1 MQEMSSDEEPGG
13 VGMDEMDEMVACGV
27 KSGHNEAAA
36 LNHDGVT
43 FKCISCHLAAQER
56 ESSESHSAYF
66 GFYRNDIYRFCPLS
80 SQSVTFQPCLS
91 VSSPYFP
98 SGGIA
103 FHELIFDVAS
113 KSKSDHYQLEVD
125 PFLGHEHKK
134 SLYVSGR
141 VDSFLN
147 IILTPWQLL
156 IKSAKDSYLWLLFC
170 GALVNNAD
178 SFSYLQTS
186 VFNPPENS
194 VTLSHVRKSG
204 SCWIAVN
211 LEAKLVTCGEEI
223 RKAILAVHKE
233 QEEEVPLPASL
244 KKGIN
249 DTTPNSSK
257 AMRRWR
263 KERLHKLFKQEINEY
278 DKAEQERKGLEHSI
292 KYQTLHAW
300 EWFDKMTASQ
310 KQEVKSAMEK
320 WNREGAPEESQAVY
334 RKNHLKRTLEDFS
347 KQIERTM
354 GCRMVMFVSHKKK
367 APQSLAVSVHE
378 SEPQNAKKRF
388 LNDPRPNFVYPS
400 EGQDHADAGSDNGDD
415 DSGPVIP
422 EVILDEDGY
431 AKLPMCD
438 GISLKGQHELIRSIF
453 HASYK
458 VCTGGSRPV
467 PWGTITSSSSNYLE
481 SGSVPTGFMVK
492 DPSHMKTEE
501 KLVIFIKAKVS
512 DLRNGDGRRK
522 SKAKRVSGLDADEE
536 DQDRPVLNIQPVVH
550 SNQAETTPDDISIT
564 ERYTYLESLSR
575 HENYLELVDA
585 LKDLA
590 ILANQKPNSEQ
601 HTDLPIW
608 ADWSWNGFFLPEDVH
623 ISYDTLKAS
632 LNKLITSLITGA
644 PSAMP
649 VVLGIGLLYR
659 ESKRVMKFEEDEA
672 NSNTP
677 AYLPGSV
684 FDLQFLVALD
694 DAVRE
699 VLANIIEHIER
710 LTKDALSEDDDV
722 EDNGV
727 DGGKEVAVNQES
739 GKVGEDIPMQ
749 QMEIQE
755 KQEEEQEELEEVQ
768 KGRKRRLP
776 QASTSKSKKPR
787 TEPEVRRSPRARQP
801 SKKAQK

>member
-27 KSGHNEAAA
+27 KSGHNEWCIICWDGSSGHEFLPPLSTTMVSPSNAFLATWQRKSVNPQ
-36 LNHDGVT
+36 NHTPPTLDSTGM
-43 FKCISCHLAAQER
+43 
-56 ESSESHSAYF
+56 
-66 GFYRNDIYRFCPLS
+66 IYRFCPLS
-80 SQSVTFQPCLS
+80 SQSVVCWKYLCNRRFPAPVVLIHLALVNYDTSGRPFNLAFQFL
-91 VSSPYFP
+91 SPYFP

-113 KSKSDHYQLEVD
+113 KSKSDHYQLEVGELVHSLVTQRHWPRVMFTISNHTYDNTGD

-156 IKSAKDSYLWLLFC
+156 IKSAKDSYLWLLFAVRWSTTLTLFHTC
-170 GALVNNAD
+170 KHLSLRD
-178 SFSYLQTS
+178 QTILHQTIKGNEE
-186 VFNPPENS
+186 VEEREAACHPREATFYKK
-194 VTLSHVRKSG
+194 TLSE
-204 SCWIAVN
+204 WD
-211 LEAKLVTCGEEI
+211 VT
-223 RKAILAVHKE
+223 
-233 QEEEVPLPASL
+233 Q
-244 KKGIN
+244 
-249 DTTPNSSK
+249 
-257 AMRRWR
+257 
-263 KERLHKLFKQEINEY
+263 KLFKQEINEY

-320 WNREGAPEESQAVY
+320 WNREGAPEESQAV
-334 RKNHLKRTLEDFS
+334 
-347 KQIERTM
+347 
-354 GCRMVMFVSHKKK
+354 
-367 APQSLAVSVHE
+367 HE

-431 AKLPMCD
+431 AKLPMRD
-438 GISLKGQHELIRSIF
+438 GIGLKGQHELIRSIF

-467 PWGTITSSSSNYLE
+467 PWGTITGSSSNYLE

-501 KLVIFIKAKVS
+501 
-512 DLRNGDGRRK
+512 
-522 SKAKRVSGLDADEE
+522 
-536 DQDRPVLNIQPVVH
+536 
-550 SNQAETTPDDISIT
+550 
-564 ERYTYLESLSR
+564 
-575 HENYLELVDA
+575 
-585 LKDLA
+585 
-590 ILANQKPNSEQ
+590 PNSKQ

-608 ADWSWNGFFLPEDVH
+608 ADWSWNGSFLPEDVH

-632 LNKLITSLITGA
+632 LNKLITSPITGA

-672 NSNTP
+672 KSNTP

-710 LTKDALSEDDDV
+710 LTKNALSEDDDV

-739 GKVGEDIPMQ
+739 SKVGEDIPMQ

-755 KQEEEQEELEEVQ
+755 KQEEEQEELEE
-768 KGRKRRLP
+768 
-776 QASTSKSKKPR
+776 
-787 TEPEVRRSPRARQP
+787 
-801 SKKAQK
+801 